1 LRTAV
6 PFPCGVLGGS
16 PEYLPHGRTQA
27 GDRHLKFYE
36 TRDNL
41 VADDAHRPLESYRVT
56 ELAQMKEDIFDDAH
70 NFAALRRAF
79 LTKRPAPRLPA
90 MRAG

>member
-1 LRTAV
+1 M
-6 PFPCGVLGGS
+6 
-16 PEYLPHGRTQA
+16 A
-27 GDRHLKFYE
+27 GTTSIAALIEAKRLE
-36 TRDNL
+36 R

-79 LTKRPAPRLPA
+79 VTKRPAPRLTA
-90 MRAG
+90 IRAG

>member
-41 VADDAHRPLESYRVT
+41 STPPEFFRV
-56 ELAQMKEDIFDDAH
+56 K
-70 NFAALRRAF
+70 
-79 LTKRPAPRLPA
+79 
-90 MRAG
+90 